1 LTVFFDG
8 RTFSRIYQIKRVIET
23 AERLGT
29 PWRIIECV
37 CPENVARRRIEQG
50 RRHPAK
56 NRTVELYRKI
66 KDEFEEIL
74 YPKLVVDTGGAM
86 EAGLGLARE
95 YVRGA

>member
-1 LTVFFDG
+1 
-8 RTFSRIYQIKRVIET
+8 
-23 AERLGT
+23 
-29 PWRIIECV
+29 
-37 CPENVARRRIEQG
+37 
-50 RRHPAK
+50 
-56 NRTVELYRKI
+56 LYRKI